1 MTMDAPALNSAISD
15 ALLPGPRA
23 RTRFGRALTQLRL
36 LIDPLQTVA
45 SRFDRFGDAYRVE
58 QQGGDLYVF
67 RHPDAV
73 RDVLVTHAS
82 AFDKQHGAF
91 QRLSQVLGDALL
103 TSDGERWR
111 RQRRLVQPAFAR
123 PRMQEYAAVM
133 VEEAERTAASLAQTS
148 RADVSREMN
157 ALTLRV
163 VSRTLFG
170 QAPQGAAAERTRAA
184 MLELNRWFGL
194 PPQLLA
200 LWPGAGQRFARAQR
214 DLNDTIARLVE
225 SRRAALAE
233 AATPPTD
240 LLSALMSA
248 RDEDGEALGAE
259 ELRDQLLTLYLAG
272 HETTSHALTWT
283 LYLLSLHPEASAEL
297 DAEHRRVLNG
307 RAPSFADLAALP
319 YTESVIKEA
328 LRLYPP
334 AFLIPRHAHADA
346 TVAGQHVPRGSEVI
360 LWIYHLQRDP
370 RFFPEPERFRPER
383 FAGADEAARPRH
395 AYVPFGAG
403 QRACIGQSF
412 AMLEA
417 QLILAT
423 LAPRLAFRYAR
434 RRAPRC
440 ATGVTLAPRGGM
452 PMYITRKSS

>member
-1 MTMDAPALNSAISD
+1 MDAAGLNSAISET
-15 ALLPGPRA
+15 LLPGPRS

-36 LIDPLQTVA
+36 LIDPLNTVA
-45 SRFDRFGDAYRVE
+45 GRFARFGDAYRVE
-58 QQGGDLYVF
+58 QPGGDLYVF

-73 RDVLVTHAS
+73 RDVLVTQAS

-133 VEEAERTAASLAQTS
+133 VEEAERTAARLGRSA

-170 QAPQGAAAERTRAA
+170 EAPEGASAERTRAA

-194 PPQLLA
+194 PPQLLS
-200 LWPGAGQRFARAQR
+200 LWPGAEQRFARAQS
-214 DLNDTIARLVE
+214 DLNDTIARLIE
-225 SRRAALAE
+225 ARRAALAE
-233 AATPPTD
+233 PGAAGRD

-248 RDEDGEALGAE
+248 RDEDGEALSAE

-283 LYLLSLHPEASAEL
+283 LYLLSLHPEVSAKL
-297 DAEHRRVLNG
+297 DAEHRQVLNG
-307 RAPSFADLAALP
+307 RAPSFADVAALP

-334 AFLIPRHAHADA
+334 AFVIPRHAHSDA
-346 TVAGQHVPRGSEVI
+346 VVNGQFVPEGSEVI
-360 LWIYHLQRDP
+360 LWIYHLHRDP
-370 RFFPEPERFRPER
+370 RFFPEPARFRPER
-383 FAGADEAARPRH
+383 FSGAEDDARPRH

-423 LAPRLAFRYAR
+423 LAPRLSLRYAR
-434 RRAPRC
+434 RRPPRR

-452 PMYITRKSS
+452 PMYITTR